1 MSRNVVIT
9 GIGIIAPPGADV
21 ETFHRACLHTE
32 GPVTTIPA
40 HWCEYHTYRS
50 NVYAPLP
57 DFNPKQY
64 GLTRIDAMQLST
76 CGILSYCATRQ
87 ALDNAQLDLLAG
99 DEKKGTFSIENIDS
113 TRAGVF
119 AGTGIGGVTALI
131 DNEGNH
137 ILSPLE
143 KHFQQLDAEPPES
156 LKRKPSKFN
165 PFVVSMTMPN
175 ACSALLGV
183 RLGLHGRNATFTSA
197 CAAGTVAL
205 GNAYRAIRDGELDLV
220 IAGGVDYLADRYG
233 GIFRGF
239 DAAKTLAVP
248 DGDIAKASRPFD
260 TSRSGFL
267 FAEGGAAFFVL
278 EHENHAAARG
288 VKPIA
293 EIRGY
298 GETFDAHSMMMLDPE
313 ATHIRGMI
321 DQTLQDAEITP
332 NDVSYINTHGTGT
345 IGNDEVEARV
355 IEKTFTHGP
364 TVNATKSITGHA
376 VGAGGAIE
384 AAVSCLSIRDRT
396 VHGCRNLE
404 NPIREL
410 NFARKTQPCDITF
423 ALTQSFAFGGHNA
436 GLILGRA

>member
-1 MSRNVVIT
+1 LSRNVVVT

-21 ETFHRACLHTE
+21 ETFHQSCLQTD
-32 GPVTTIPA
+32 GPVTTIPE
-40 HWCEYHTYRS
+40 HWCDYHTYRS
-50 NVYAPLP
+50 TVYAPLP
-57 DFNPKQY
+57 DFKPKQY

-76 CGILSYCATRQ
+76 CGILAYCATRQ
-87 ALDNAQLDLLAG
+87 ALDNAQLGLRAT
-99 DEKKGTFSIENIDS
+99 DEKKGTFAIENIDS

-143 KHFQQLDAEPPES
+143 KHFQQLGTEPPES
-156 LKRKPSKFN
+156 LKRKPPKFN

-205 GNAYRAIRDGELDLV
+205 GNAFRAIRDGELDMV

-239 DAAKTLAVP
+239 DSAKTLAVS
-248 DGDIAKASRPFD
+248 DGDITKANRPFD

-267 FAEGGAAFFVL
+267 FAEGGAAFLVL
-278 EHENHAAARG
+278 EHEDHAAARG
-288 VKPIA
+288 AIPIA
-293 EIRGY
+293 GIRGY
-298 GETFDAHSMMMLDPE
+298 GETFDAHSMMMLDPD
-313 ATHIRGMI
+313 AAQIRRMI
-321 DQTLQDAEITP
+321 DQTLQDAEITS
-332 NDVSYINTHGTGT
+332 NDISYINTHGTGP
-345 IGNDEVEARV
+345 IGNDETESRLIAD
-355 IEKTFTHGP
+355 TFRHGP
-364 TVNATKSITGHA
+364 TINATKSITGHA

-384 AAVSCLSIRDRT
+384 AAVSCLSIRDQA

-404 NPIREL
+404 NPVRDL
-410 NFARKTQPCDITF
+410 NFARKTQSCDIAY

-436 GLILGRA
+436 GLILGRV